1 MGRRNIK
8 ENSRRKIEGGR
19 EVGSGMREMKKAKW
33 KLRNI
38 KLRWKSF
45 KHEKVKRK
53 LSCDGRGEVE
63 GRVER
68 RRREKDKNK

>member
-1 MGRRNIK
+1 
-8 ENSRRKIEGGR
+8 
-19 EVGSGMREMKKAKW
+19 MREMKKAKW

-53 LSCDGRGEVE
+53 LSCDGRG
-63 GRVER
+63 GRGESREEEKRER
-68 RRREKDKNK
+68 QK